1 MQGNLL
7 ENLQISSAFV
17 PVDMQTA
24 ANTGDWANMAPF
36 RKIVCVLFKS
46 AGTAGDDPVITL
58 EQATSNAG
66 AGNKALNFTTIYSK
80 VGTLT
85 SVGQF
90 TKITQA
96 AANTYE
102 DETSA
107 ESQAIIAI
115 EIDESDLDTAN
126 GYTHIQMSVGD
137 VGSNAQL
144 GCGFYL
150 GLAKNGQSTV
160 DSSL

>member
-1 MQGNLL
+1 MQGNIL
-7 ENLQISSAFV
+7 ENFQLSSAFV

-24 ANTGDWANMAPF
+24 ANTGDWFNMVPF
-36 RKIVCVLFKS
+36 RKVLCVLFKA

-58 EQATSNAG
+58 EQAKNNSG
-66 AGNKALNFTTIYSK
+66 GSNKALNFTTIHSK

-115 EIDESDLDTAN
+115 EIDESDLDVAN
-126 GYTHIQMSVGD
+126 DYTHIQMSVAD

-150 GLAKNGQSTV
+150 GIAKIGQETV
-160 DSSL
+160 ESSL